1 MEHHQSEEQ
10 QHSDD
15 DEKNDDKKK
24 KKKKTK
30 EEELLGA
37 YSPTALSRYLSYN
50 DFHAVAETT
59 RDLELNGERLRNCC
73 AKDAEREVRERNVRE
88 LLGCDAEEAK
98 RMCEELEKDFADVPY
113 DPARHF
119 FPPTIA
125 MGRPVAMS
133 GGRQREHH
141 RGEETVG
148 GALMREIPPDG
159 YRNPLFPSWYDR
171 SPTNDRWRHGFG
183 REYYADDDEEENERE
198 RRLRERERKVEER
211 EKRIDEIEARLK
223 RVEEKTGT

>member
-1 MEHHQSEEQ
+1 MEHQSEEQ
-10 QHSDD
+10 QQFDD
-15 DEKNDDKKK
+15 DEKNDDDKKK
-24 KKKKTK
+24 KKKNEDEGGGTFGRVFPD
-30 EEELLGA
+30 GA
-37 YSPTALSRYLSYN
+37 RAVPLVQRFPRRRGN
-50 DFHAVAETT
+50 DERFGM
-59 RDLELNGERLRNCC
+59 NGERLRNCC

-133 GGRQREHH
+133 ERQREHH

-183 REYYADDDEEENERE
+183 REYYADDDEEEKRTRATTERT
-198 RRLRERERKVEER
+198 R
-211 EKRIDEIEARLK
+211 EKGRRT
-223 RVEEKTGT
+223 RKTDR

>member
-24 KKKKTK
+24 KKTK
-30 EEELLGA
+30 EELLGA
-37 YSPTALSRYLSYN
+37 YSPTALARYLSYN

-59 RDLELNGERLRNCC
+59 RDLELNGQHLRNCC

-141 RGEETVG
+141 RGKETVG

>member
-1 MEHHQSEEQ
+1 MKQREEEE

-15 DEKNDDKKK
+15 DKNDDDKKK
-24 KKKKTK
+24 E
-30 EEELLGA
+30 EEELLVA
-37 YSPTALSRYLSYN
+37 YSPTELARYLSYN

-59 RDLELNGERLRNCC
+59 RDLELNGQHLRNCC

-88 LLGCDAEEAK
+88 LLGCEAEEAK

-133 GGRQREHH
+133 ERQREHH